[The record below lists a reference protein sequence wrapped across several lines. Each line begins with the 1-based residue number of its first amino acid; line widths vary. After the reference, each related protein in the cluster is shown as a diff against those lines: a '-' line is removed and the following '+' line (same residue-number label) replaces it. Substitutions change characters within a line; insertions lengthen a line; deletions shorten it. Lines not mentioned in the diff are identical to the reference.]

1 MLKVNDIFNR
11 QEGQAFDFNKGID
24 VVDFFNAGLAS
35 QANQLEQGFDQLD
48 FSSKVK
54 AEDNTASEDLQKTQE
69 RSAEINDIFK
79 PATESEK
86 QFGFEKS
93 KDIELGDFS
102 SPDDSGQ
109 LKGQPLGARHTGD
122 KSATNLSSFVKG
134 FEGWNDKSYADGR
147 QRSIGYGTKA
157 KKGESSITREEGE
170 RRLAQELN
178 SHKNRVISHMKK
190 HNYKLS
196 SNQIDALTSFDY
208 NTGSLHKL
216 TNNGKRSVSEIA
228 NKITSYNKANL
239 DGKGLKP
246 LKGLTRRRKE
256 EQSLFIKGYK

>member
-1 MLKVNDIFNR
+1 
-11 QEGQAFDFNKGID
+11 
-24 VVDFFNAGLAS
+24 
-35 QANQLEQGFDQLD
+35 
-48 FSSKVK
+48 
-54 AEDNTASEDLQKTQE
+54 
-69 RSAEINDIFK
+69 
-79 PATESEK
+79 
-86 QFGFEKS
+86 
-93 KDIELGDFS
+93 
-102 SPDDSGQ
+102 
-109 LKGQPLGARHTGD
+109 
-122 KSATNLSSFVKG
+122 
-134 FEGWNDKSYADGR
+134 
-147 QRSIGYGTKA
+147 
-157 KKGESSITREEGE
+157 
-170 RRLAQELN
+170 
-178 SHKNRVISHMKK
+178 MKK